1 MDALGHFIKFA
12 RDLASGRGSQ
22 KTTLLPKLDTP
33 QKEALRG
40 FLRSAT
46 SETTA
51 TATPTTTTSSAA
63 GNTRGSSINTN
74 TNTTNL
80 PSSNPLS
87 PTTMGSPSSPSGP
100 TPPTSS
106 SSSSSTSTTN
116 LDPTQA
122 VDGLVR
128 AMRDLT
134 ADSNYKL
141 VADVFGQFIMLKE
154 KNERLSISHR
164 EVLDEYHRYRSE
176 LDDWKKRLDKEKE
189 GLEDVIQSKVQ
200 EMLRLHA
207 ERAKLQGDL
216 EDSAK
221 RAAQAAEGAEREL
234 QRLKEEKEREL
245 EELKRD
251 KERELALLKEDKEK
265 ELAALREDK
274 EKELTKLRED
284 QAYEL
289 AKLRDDMGTE
299 LSDMKSLR
307 GMQISEL
314 EAAKTAL
321 EKSKEEIETAAA
333 QAAQVAAEEIA
344 ALSNA
349 KTLLEEWKAQAEA
362 DLVSLRDSKTTLEAD
377 RTKNE
382 AEIVSL
388 KEIVATL
395 EAQFKAVDE
404 ALTAAKAEL
413 ESLKT
418 TVAEKTTEIE
428 TLKASLKAAE
438 DQIVVLKQTV
448 VEKSAEIEGL
458 RHKLSAETTRADT
471 AVARSEDL
479 QSRLDETE
487 DNLQTAEEKLDILAS
502 YQIKLH
508 NDSEDIY
515 VDILDKIWTSIV
527 TLVES
532 TFRPPLAEPV
542 LSDPS
547 CWANLRN
554 SPYLKHATQLQ
565 IPLPQSNSPAAKGM
579 RISAVLAVLSRA
591 LHRHLFRPVYLLD
604 DDDENLVKFLRVLE
618 DENPAREL
626 HLRSTLL
633 ATMPERQ
640 IEQGARRVK
649 TVVRE
654 VSWLVQHLL
663 SALAFETFV
672 TGLEAAC
679 KLACEQWMRIQLA
692 SMKIEP
698 YFGPPYDDFDWQ
710 VLDLP
715 EFVTPT
721 ASQQRP
727 FSVTLTD
734 GGDPDDGASTIGA
747 GAPLTTPG
755 PDGEGKAHNLTH
767 THSHSHLHNNH
778 SDAEGSDRPQ
788 EEDIDPD
795 DILLVVWPS
804 MCSVEDGDIM
814 SITQGLVISKEQA
827 RPALE
832 EVRRSKSNGGSG
844 LNRDGSLNSNNGA
857 MPMRPG
863 STTRR
868 GTTRGM
874 SIAAEERAR
883 GESRSP
889 VTSRRKSFFGMG
901 GDKAEKEGGKGEG
914 GEE

>member
-1 MDALGHFIKFA
+1 M
-12 RDLASGRGSQ
+12 S
-22 KTTLLPKLDTP
+22 TTT
-33 QKEALRG
+33 
-40 FLRSAT
+40 
-46 SETTA
+46 ETTA
-51 TATPTTTTSSAA
+51 PPTITASAAGTTAINTSSTNTTTNLAGSPLPPTTTMA
-63 GNTRGSSINTN
+63 
-74 TNTTNL
+74 
-80 PSSNPLS
+80 
-87 PTTMGSPSSPSGP
+87 SPSSPS
-100 TPPTSS
+100 SA
-106 SSSSSTSTTN
+106 N
-116 LDPTQA
+116 MDPTQA

-141 VADVFGQFIMLKE
+141 VADVFGQFIVLKE

-200 EMLRLHA
+200 EVLHLHA
-207 ERAKLQGDL
+207 MRAKLQGDL

-221 RAAQAAEGAEREL
+221 RAAMAAENAEREL
-234 QRLKEEKEREL
+234 VRLKEDKEKEL
-245 EELKRD
+245 DELKKD
-251 KERELALLKEDKEK
+251 KERELAALKEDKEK
-265 ELAALREDK
+265 ELAALKEDQ
-274 EKELTKLRED
+274 EQQLTKLRED

-307 GMQISEL
+307 GMQISDL
-314 EAAKTAL
+314 EAAKAAL
-321 EKSKEEIETAAA
+321 EKSKEELEKAAA
-333 QAAQVAAEEIA
+333 QAAEAAAEEIA

-349 KTLLEEWKAQAEA
+349 KTLLEAWKAQAEA
-362 DLVSLRDSKTTLEAD
+362 DLASLQESKTSLETD
-377 RTKNE
+377 KTKNE

-395 EAQFKAVDE
+395 EAQFKAIDD
-404 ALTAAKAEL
+404 ALTATKVEF
-413 ESLKT
+413 ESLKAT
-418 TVAEKTTEIE
+418 EAEKTTEIE
-428 TLKASLKAAE
+428 SLKASLKAAE
-438 DQIVVLKQTV
+438 EEVVSLKQTLA
-448 VEKSAEIEGL
+448 EKTAEIEAL
-458 RHKLSAETTRADT
+458 HSKLKAETIRADT
-471 AVARSEDL
+471 AVARSADL
-479 QSRLDETE
+479 QNRLDETE
-487 DNLQTAEEKLDILAS
+487 DSLQTAEEKLDILAS

-508 NDSEDIY
+508 TDSEDVY

-532 TFRPPLAEPV
+532 TFRPSLPEPI

-663 SALAFETFV
+663 SALAFESFV
-672 TGLEAAC
+672 SGLEQAC

-715 EFVTPT
+715 EFV
-721 ASQQRP
+721 SSNSHQQRP

-734 GGDPDDGASTIGA
+734 GGDGDDGASTIGA
-747 GAPLTTPG
+747 GAPLSTPG
-755 PDGEGKAHNLTH
+755 PDSNSKGHNLAH
-767 THSHSHLHNNH
+767 SHSHSHLHNHHDDPQN
-778 SDAEGSDRPQ
+778 SDTPQ
-788 EEDIDPD
+788 EEEIDPD

-832 EVRRSKSNGGSG
+832 EVRRSKSQGGSG

-857 MPMRPG
+857 PGMPMRPG

-868 GTTRGM
+868 GGAARGM
-874 SIAAEERAR
+874 SIAAEDRRR

-889 VTSRRKSFFGMG
+889 GTSKRKSFFGMG
-901 GDKAEKEGGKGEG
+901 GGDKGEKGEGGKGEG
-914 GEE
+914 GGED

>member
-1 MDALGHFIKFA
+1 M
-12 RDLASGRGSQ
+12 
-22 KTTLLPKLDTP
+22 
-33 QKEALRG
+33 
-40 FLRSAT
+40 SAT

-51 TATPTTTTSSAA
+51 TPTTTTTTSAA
-63 GNTRGSSINTN
+63 GTTTINTGTSINTSTSTN
-74 TNTTNL
+74 NTTNH
-80 PSSNPLS
+80 PGSPLS

-100 TPPTSS
+100 SPSS
-106 SSSSSTSTTN
+106 SSGHV
-116 LDPTQA
+116 DPTQA

-134 ADSNYKL
+134 SDSNYKL

-176 LDDWKKRLDKEKE
+176 LDDWKKRLEKEKE

-200 EMLRLHA
+200 EVLQLHA
-207 ERAKLQGDL
+207 QRASLQGNL

-221 RAAQAAEGAEREL
+221 RAAAAVENGEREL
-234 QRLKEEKEREL
+234 MRLKEEKEREL
-245 EELKRD
+245 QELRKD
-251 KERELALLKEDKEK
+251 KERELAALKEDKEK
-265 ELAALREDK
+265 ELVALKEDK
-274 EKELTKLRED
+274 EQELTKLRED

-289 AKLRDDMGTE
+289 SKLRDDMGTE

-314 EAAKTAL
+314 EAAKAAL
-321 EKSKEEIETAAA
+321 EKSKEELEASAA
-333 QAAQVAAEEIA
+333 QAAQAAAEEIA
-344 ALSNA
+344 ALSTA
-349 KTLLEEWKAQAEA
+349 RGLLEEWKAQAEA
-362 DLVSLRDSKTTLEAD
+362 KLVLLQESKTTLEAD
-377 RTKNE
+377 KTKNE

-388 KEIVATL
+388 KETVATL

-404 ALTAAKAEL
+404 ALTTTKADF

-418 TVAEKTTEIE
+418 IQAEKTSEIE
-428 TLKASLKAAE
+428 RLRASLKAAE
-438 DQIVVLKQTV
+438 EEIASLKQTV
-448 VEKSAEIEGL
+448 AEKSAEIEAL
-458 RHKLSAETTRADT
+458 RTNLNTEKARADT
-471 AVARSEDL
+471 AEARSEDL

-502 YQIKLH
+502 YQTKLH
-508 NDSEDIY
+508 ADSEDVY

-532 TFRPPLAEPV
+532 TFRPSLPEPI

-663 SALAFETFV
+663 SALAFESFV
-672 TGLEAAC
+672 SGLEQAC

-715 EFVTPT
+715 EFVSSNSTQ
-721 ASQQRP
+721 QQRP

-734 GGDPDDGASTIGA
+734 GGDGDDGASTIGA
-747 GAPLTTPG
+747 GAPLSTPA
-755 PDGEGKAHNLTH
+755 PDTDGTSTSKSHNLAH

-778 SDAEGSDRPQ
+778 DSDPNANSDTPQ
-788 EEDIDPD
+788 EEEIDPD

-814 SITQGLVISKEQA
+814 SITQGLVISKQQA

-832 EVRRSKSNGGSG
+832 EVRRSKSGI
-844 LNRDGSLNSNNGA
+844 NRDGSLNSNNGA
-857 MPMRPG
+857 PGMPIRPG

-874 SIAAEERAR
+874 SIAAEERSR

-901 GDKAEKEGGKGEG
+901 GGGDKGEKGEGGKGEAG

>member
-1 MDALGHFIKFA
+1 M
-12 RDLASGRGSQ
+12 
-22 KTTLLPKLDTP
+22 
-33 QKEALRG
+33 
-40 FLRSAT
+40 SAT

-51 TATPTTTTSSAA
+51 TPTATSSAA
-63 GNTRGSSINTN
+63 GTTSINTSTTAN
-74 TNTTNL
+74 THNTANH
-80 PSSNPLS
+80 PGSPLS

-100 TPPTSS
+100 SPSS
-106 SSSSSTSTTN
+106 SSGN
-116 LDPTQA
+116 VDPTQA

-200 EMLRLHA
+200 EVLHLHA
-207 ERAKLQGDL
+207 MRASLQGNL

-221 RAAQAAEGAEREL
+221 RAAAAAENAEREL
-234 QRLKEEKEREL
+234 MRLKEEKEREL
-245 EELKRD
+245 DELKRD
-251 KERELALLKEDKEK
+251 KERELAALKEDKEK
-265 ELAALREDK
+265 ELAALKDDK
-274 EKELTKLRED
+274 EQELTKLRED

-289 AKLRDDMGTE
+289 SKLRDDMGTE

-314 EAAKTAL
+314 EAAKAAL
-321 EKSKEEIETAAA
+321 EKSKEELEAAAA
-333 QAAQVAAEEIA
+333 QAAQAAAEEIA

-349 KTLLEEWKAQAEA
+349 KTLLEDWKAQAEA
-362 DLVSLRDSKTTLEAD
+362 KLASLQESKTNLEAD
-377 RTKNE
+377 KTKNE

-388 KEIVATL
+388 KENVATL
-395 EAQFKAVDE
+395 DAQFKAVDE
-404 ALTAAKAEL
+404 ALTATKAEF

-418 TVAEKTTEIE
+418 IEAEKTSEIE
-428 TLKASLKAAE
+428 RLKTSLKAAE
-438 DQIVVLKQTV
+438 EEIVSLKQAV
-448 VEKSAEIEGL
+448 AEKTAEIEAL
-458 RHKLSAETTRADT
+458 RNKLNAETSRADT
-471 AVARSEDL
+471 AEARSEDL

-502 YQIKLH
+502 YQTKLH
-508 NDSEDIY
+508 ADSEDV

-532 TFRPPLAEPV
+532 TFRPSLPEPI

-640 IEQGARRVK
+640 IEQGARRVE

-663 SALAFETFV
+663 SALAFESFV
-672 TGLEAAC
+672 SGLEQAC

-692 SMKIEP
+692 TMKIEP

-715 EFVTPT
+715 EFVSPT
-721 ASQQRP
+721 TQQQQQRP

-734 GGDPDDGASTIGA
+734 GGDGDDGTSTIGA
-747 GAPLTTPG
+747 GAPLTSTTPG
-755 PDGEGKAHNLTH
+755 PDSHSDGKQLLQPGGGGHNLSH

-778 SDAEGSDRPQ
+778 DDPQNSETPQ
-788 EEDIDPD
+788 EEEIDPD

-832 EVRRSKSNGGSG
+832 EVRRSKSGI
-844 LNRDGSLNSNNGA
+844 NRDGSLNSSNNGA
-857 MPMRPG
+857 PGMPMRPG

-868 GTTRGM
+868 ATTRGM
-874 SIAAEERAR
+874 SIAAEERERR

-889 VTSRRKSFFGMG
+889 VTSRRKSFFGMVG
-901 GDKAEKEGGKGEG
+901 GDKESKEAKGEVHVG